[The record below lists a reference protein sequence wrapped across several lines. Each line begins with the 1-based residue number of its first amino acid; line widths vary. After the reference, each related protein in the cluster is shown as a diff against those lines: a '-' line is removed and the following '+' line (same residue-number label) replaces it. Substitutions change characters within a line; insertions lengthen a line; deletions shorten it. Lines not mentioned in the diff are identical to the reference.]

1 MKGAVVA
8 KPNFPY
14 RRIRE
19 DKALSDILSSF
30 SVLYVPYGAV
40 IEGVE
45 TEIVSLPP
53 LSEKLYVGRIEETVE
68 NLISLGIEAVVTI
81 GGDGT
86 ASYVA
91 STLIKKGRGDIVVVG
106 YPAGTANVGPI
117 VRSGL
122 GRDALTKTK
131 RIDAVEVTSG
141 GKVLGCGFNDVV
153 IGNTFLG
160 TVDGRLASLSASV
173 MEREGKSVE
182 ETPSGDI
189 LSSSFAF
196 SVNGKKIDS
205 DYSSVEGIYISTLW
219 QDRLSGRAV
228 FGGLLSAC
236 GFDHPGAVTFTDRVM
251 ITSDSSSWNY
261 KGLTESKE
269 IVFDESDR
277 LVFSGLSAL
286 AHVIIDGNPFAITDG
301 EIEIRIIPD
310 AVTVGGF

>member
-8 KPNFPY
+8 NPNFPY
-14 RRIRE
+14 GRIRE
-19 DKALSDILSSF
+19 DRALSDILSSF
-30 SVLYVPYGAV
+30 SVLYVPYGAAV
-40 IEGVE
+40 EGVE
-45 TEIVSLPP
+45 TEIVALPP
-53 LSEKLYVGRIEETVE
+53 LSEKSYVGRIEETVE
-68 NLISLGIEAVVTI
+68 TLISLGTDAVVTI

-91 STLIKKGRGDIVVVG
+91 STLIKKGRGDIIVVG

-117 VRSGL
+117 VRCGL
-122 GRDALTKTK
+122 GRDALTKTG

-141 GKVLGCGFNDVV
+141 GRVLGCGFNDVV

-173 MEREGKSVE
+173 MENDGRSEE

-189 LSSSFAF
+189 LSPDFEF
-196 SVNGKKIDS
+196 SVNGKRIES

-219 QDRLSGRAV
+219 QDRISGRAV

-236 GFDHPGAVTFTDRVM
+236 GLEHPGAVTFTDRVM

-261 KGLTESKE
+261 RGLTESKQ
-269 IVFDESDR
+269 IVFDETDR
-277 LVFSGLSAL
+277 LVFRGLSDK
-286 AHVIIDGNPFAITDG
+286 AHVIIDGNPFQMING
-301 EIEIRIIPD
+301 ETEIRIIPD